1 MANIELDGANKTL
14 KVDSGDLT
22 LDIPGDIV
30 LDADGGDV
38 FVKDAGTTFGSLT
51 NTSGNLII
59 KSGTTTAA
67 TFSGAN
73 VTLAGTVASGAIT
86 SSGII
91 KTDDATDATSTTDG
105 SLQTDGGLSVVKDT
119 VMGDDLKLL
128 SDASVIHFGA
138 NSEITLTHSHDAGL
152 NLKHTATADDKPVVL
167 TLQTG
172 ETDIAQDDVIGALNF
187 QAPDE
192 GTGTDAILVAAGIEA
207 VSEGDFSSSNNAT
220 KLSFKTAAS
229 EAAAEKASLSST
241 GVFTATSFAGSGA
254 GLTAGTTPLT
264 TLDIDGGT
272 DIGADIVDADLF
284 VIDDGAGG
292 TNRKTAASRLKT
304 YIGGGNLV
312 RVGGSNSSSATG
324 TVILDDIFTADY
336 MFYKVFGRMEPSV
349 DNYLPQMRLR
359 TGGSS
364 GSDESGT
371 NYKFTL
377 KTSRKGNNTDDNNDG
392 SASGNAFSIG
402 RYGTDA
408 ETENGGYFEMTVC
421 NPYGTGT
428 LSGTGAGSYC
438 HVFSH
443 YTHKGSSDN
452 AVQTMMG
459 GRYDGALTA
468 TGMKFQFTSNNV
480 EEHNIQVF
488 GVKNS

>member
-128 SDASVIHFGA
+128 SDSSVIHFGA

-264 TLDIDGGT
+264 TLDIDGAT
-272 DIGADIVDADLF
+272 DIGAAIVDADLF
-284 VIDDGAGG
+284 IIDDGAGG
-292 TNRKTAASRLKT
+292 TNRKATASRLKT
-304 YIGGGNLV
+304 YIGGGITEADQW
-312 RVGGSNSSSATG
+312 RVSANESTWTSSGRHYITSDWERVDNAQFEHIGSGMSESSGVFTFPSTGKYYIRFQLDWTNREGGTNRALTYMMAEIGVTTNNSSYSQFAHGNSSNDDSGGEYYHSVAT
-324 TVILDDIFTADY
+324 TYILDVSDVSNIKT
-336 MFYKVFGRMEPSV
+336 KFGAYIANAMK
-349 DNYLPQMRLR
+349 YLGN
-359 TGGSS
+359 TGY
-364 GSDESGT
+364 
-371 NYKFTL
+371 N
-377 KTSRKGNNTDDNNDG
+377 KT
-392 SASGNAFSIG
+392 
-402 RYGTDA
+402 
-408 ETENGGYFEMTVC
+408 
-421 NPYGTGT
+421 
-428 LSGTGAGSYC
+428 
-438 HVFSH
+438 HVTFIKLGD
-443 YTHKGSSDN
+443 T
-452 AVQTMMG
+452 
-459 GRYDGALTA
+459 
-468 TGMKFQFTSNNV
+468 
-480 EEHNIQVF
+480 
-488 GVKNS
+488 

>member
-1 MANIELDGANKTL
+1 MANIELDCANKTL

-172 ETDIAQDDVIGALNF
+172 ETDIAANDVIGAINF

-207 VSEGDFSSSNNAT
+207 VSEGDFSSSSYAT
-220 KLSFKTAAS
+220 KLSFKTGAS
-229 EAAAEKASLSST
+229 EAAAEKMSLSS
-241 GVFTATSFAGSGA
+241 A
-254 GLTAGTTPLT
+254 GLLTIADDLVIKDGGTIGVSSDADSITIASNGAVTFSQTPVFPDGSIAVAD
-264 TLDIDGGT
+264 LDIDGAT

-284 VIDDGAGG
+284 IIDDGAGG
-292 TNRKTAASRLKT
+292 TNRKTTASRLKT
-304 YIGGGNLV
+304 YAGGANTPYFQASITSNQTLTHDQSTLLSFDRADVDSASGYDTTNKKYVIPSGQGGYWHIGYGIAVYAGNDSSINNINIYPNKGGSDWISFNSRHQGVSYYRFGGHQPRQFHAEKSFIGAAAAGDEITITAVLGHTS
-312 RVGGSNSSSATG
+312 GGSN
-324 TVILDDIFTADY
+324 
-336 MFYKVFGRMEPSV
+336 
-349 DNYLPQMRLR
+349 
-359 TGGSS
+359 
-364 GSDESGT
+364 
-371 NYKFTL
+371 
-377 KTSRKGNNTDDNNDG
+377 
-392 SASGNAFSIG
+392 
-402 RYGTDA
+402 
-408 ETENGGYFEMTVC
+408 
-421 NPYGTGT
+421 T
-428 LSGTGAGSYC
+428 LSVGEYYSVFWGYKLAGT
-438 HVFSH
+438 
-443 YTHKGSSDN
+443 
-452 AVQTMMG
+452 
-459 GRYDGALTA
+459 
-468 TGMKFQFTSNNV
+468 
-480 EEHNIQVF
+480 
-488 GVKNS
+488 